1 MLNAIKKSRVGK
13 CECESVKLQRLLWLP
28 SFALSPSYFRTFAP
42 LPSNFHLCKYEL
54 SASHLRFIAASSH
67 FCLFAFATKKMREY
81 DDIIAKLQRR
91 IIDSSVSPS
100 PLHFRNFAIAPSHFV
115 SPRFTSHLYTLGS
128 SPFYFS
134 PSHRS
139 IFSLSLLSHRIF
151 TFATSHFRQC
161 TFALS
166 PSHLRASPS
175 HLWTIAPSPSHYSH
189 SHIFDLKAKVKVTL
203 SEQHSYVELDENV

>member
-1 MLNAIKKSRVGK
+1 MWSCKGEGAV
-13 CECESVKLQRLLWLP
+13 VVPLLWLP

-100 PLHFRNFAIAPSHFV
+100 PLHFCNFAIAPSHFV

-128 SPFYFS
+128 SPSYFHLYIGVS
-134 PSHRS
+134 LHFRSFPIAFLPLQLRTFANAPLHFRLHISALHR
-139 IFSLSLLSHRIF
+139 RIF
-151 TFATSHFRQC
+151 ELLLFRLRTIHTLTSSTWRRR
-161 TFALS
+161 S
-166 PSHLRASPS
+166 KWPYRNS
-175 HLWTIAPSPSHYSH
+175 I
-189 SHIFDLKAKVKVTL
+189 VM
-203 SEQHSYVELDENV
+203 

>member
-1 MLNAIKKSRVGK
+1 MWSCKGEGAV
-13 CECESVKLQRLLWLP
+13 VVPLLWLP

-128 SPFYFS
+128 SPSYFHLYIGVS
-134 PSHRS
+134 LHFRS
-139 IFSLSLLSHRIF
+139 FPIAFLPLQLR
-151 TFATSHFRQC
+151 TFAFTSPRFTVASLNYC
-161 TFALS
+161 SFAFALFTL
-166 PSHLRASPS
+166 SHLRPEGEGRSDPIGTA
-175 HLWTIAPSPSHYSH
+175 
-189 SHIFDLKAKVKVTL
+189 
-203 SEQHSYVELDENV
+203 